1 MRAKYVEAAMRCI
14 EIRRNVE
21 ECSEFPDQRFIGS
34 IPPCKGVIGIGET
47 EETCR
52 QDTREALEGWIDSPL
67 DFSDPLPVIDGIDI
81 DVGKSVFA

>member
-1 MRAKYVEAAMRCI
+1 MRAKYVEAAMRYI

-21 ECSEFPDQRFIGS
+21 EWSEIPDQRFIGS

-52 QDTREALEGWIDSPL
+52 HDTREALEGWIDSAL
-67 DFSDPLPVIDGIDI
+67 DFGDRLPIIDGIYI
-81 DVGKSVFA
+81 DVGKPVFA